1 MKSLWQIVSQVIG
14 IPRILYE
21 MRLYAD
27 IKDTKKQK
35 QKWKREQMKWEINK
49 SKWKKIQFANP
60 SLSRVGCTRS
70 QTFCLPLKNA
80 LLSGYNNNKEDKLHT
95 L

>member
-35 QKWKREQMKWEINK
+35 QKQKWKREQMKWEINK
-49 SKWKKIQFANP
+49 SKWKKYNLRTLLWVGWGVQEAKPFAY
-60 SLSRVGCTRS
+60 L
-70 QTFCLPLKNA
+70 
-80 LLSGYNNNKEDKLHT
+80 
-95 L
+95 